1 MTIRIK
7 HFFFLFLCIALSMPT
22 IAQDINITPLPKQVK
37 KLQGEYVLPHNLV
50 IGVNKAGKEG
60 RREAE
65 RFCNEL
71 KAATDLDVTL
81 GKNKQAQIRLEKS
94 KKISNP
100 EGYTLHIDAN
110 GIDIT
115 AATEVGFF
123 YAFRSLLKLMPE
135 GVALGVRK
143 TGMSYKLPCTDVADE
158 PRFHYRGFMLD
169 VSRHF
174 FTTKD
179 IKKLL
184 NLMAL
189 YKMNYF
195 HWHLTDDQ
203 GWRVEIKK
211 YPKLTTVGATRHN
224 SWNTDLRTGSYWT
237 NQTYGPY
244 FYTQDEIRDVVEY
257 AAGLHITVI
266 PEIEMPGHFAA
277 AVTAYPEFSC
287 DPAGKHGVWVDGG
300 ISTDVLNVADP
311 KAVQFAKD
319 ILEELIPL
327 FPAPVFHIGG
337 DETPT
342 TAWKANELCKQV
354 YEKEQMS
361 DFSQLQSRFT
371 REIAGFLRSKG
382 KRIAVW
388 NEAIT
393 AKGAATDMIKETG
406 ATVFCWNPCQKG
418 AEMAADLGLNCII
431 TNWGGDGCY
440 YINRRANQADFGA
453 GRGGDNLRKMYDYW
467 PVPATV
473 SADKQTYYA
482 GVQATFW
489 CEHVSNME
497 HLEHLALPRLMGV
510 AEAGWTPQEDKNF
523 DGFVA
528 RMKKDVPMLR
538 EAGYRYHPQYIDY
551 EGAEAK

>member
-1 MTIRIK
+1 MKIDFK
-7 HFFFLFLCIALSMPT
+7 HCLLVILTMCLFCPVS
-22 IAQDINITPLPKQVK
+22 AQEINITPLPKQVK
-37 KLQGEYVLPHNLV
+37 APGGEYNLFGSIV
-50 IGVNKAGKEG
+50 VGVNKAGKEG
-60 RREAE
+60 RAEAE
-65 RFCNEL
+65 RFVNEL
-71 KAATDLDVTL
+71 KASTTLDLSL
-81 GKNKQAQIRLEKS
+81 GKNKKAQIRVVHS
-94 KKISNP
+94 KKVTNP
-100 EGYTLHIDAN
+100 EGYTLHIGND

-115 AATEVGFF
+115 ASTQVGFF

-135 GVALGVRK
+135 GVALGVK
-143 TGMSYKLPCTDVADE
+143 SAALKYSLPCLDVVDE

-174 FTTKD
+174 FTTD
-179 IKKLL
+179 EIKKILR
-184 NLMAL
+184 LMSL

-224 SWNTDLRTGSYWT
+224 SWNTDLNTGSYWT

-244 FYTQDEIRDVVEY
+244 FYTQDEIRDVVAY

-277 AVTAYPEFSC
+277 AVTAYPEYSC
-287 DPAGKHGVWVDGG
+287 DPAGKHEVWVTGG

-311 KAVQFAKD
+311 ASVQFAKD

-342 TAWKANELCKQV
+342 TAWKQNALCKEV

-371 REIAGFLRSKG
+371 REIAAFVRSKG

-393 AKGAATDMIKETG
+393 AKGAATQMIKETG

-418 AEMAADLGLNCII
+418 ASMAADLGLNCII
-431 TNWGGDGCY
+431 TNWGSDGCY
-440 YINRRANQADFGA
+440 YINRRANEADFGA
-453 GRGGDNLRKMYDYW
+453 GRGGDNLKKMYDYL
-467 PVPATV
+467 PVPADV
-473 SADKQTYYA
+473 PQEKQAFYQ

-510 AEAGWTPQEDKNF
+510 AEAGWTPQQAKNF
-523 DGFVA
+523 DNFVW
-528 RMKKDVPMLR
+528 RMKKDAPMLR
-538 EAGYRYHPQYIDY
+538 LAGYRYHPQYIDY
-551 EGAEAK
+551 EGAEQK